1 MTVGVKDASIC
12 VSVIVRYMYA
22 AFVMAKVRP
31 CAAPIGIM
39 FHSQNWNVIL
49 PMPPSAASPPP
60 DAFGVVI
67 GTGSMP
73 SFGAVVARGFVHRRH
88 SRSTRGCKWMTPAQ

>member
-1 MTVGVKDASIC
+1 M
-12 VSVIVRYMYA
+12 
-22 AFVMAKVRP
+22 
-31 CAAPIGIM
+31 
-39 FHSQNWNVIL
+39 L

-60 DAFGVVI
+60 DAFGEVI

-73 SFGAVVARGFVHRRH
+73 SFGAVAARGFVHRRH